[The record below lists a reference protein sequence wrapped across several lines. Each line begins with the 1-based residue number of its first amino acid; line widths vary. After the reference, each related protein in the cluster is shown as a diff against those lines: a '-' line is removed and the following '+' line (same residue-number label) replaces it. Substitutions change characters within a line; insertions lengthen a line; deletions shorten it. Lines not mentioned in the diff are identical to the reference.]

1 MSTPKVDYVYADGSA
16 NTVRREGYVQ
26 PNGQPVEY
34 LYDYPAG
41 DNLSR
46 VGSLVVGAPADGL
59 RAFWKLDENVSSG
72 PRQDSVGN
80 DTLTDA
86 NNNVGV
92 ETGLFGGQAALF
104 DATAATAL
112 YTYPTPPNLEFG
124 NQDFT
129 TSGWIKYTSFPG
141 VGGTIGAWGN
151 GNAGNANP
159 LEQEWILYVLRT
171 DKHLRW
177 LVSDGTHYGE
187 IDSGVAVAPNTW
199 YFVVAWYD
207 AAQGRIYV
215 QVNNGT
221 PAYASYAYG
230 PSARNRGFALGRTND
245 NFMSGLIQNV
255 GVWDRVLTADE
266 RTALY
271 NSGSGVQFFNHA
283 RYSYL
288 GASAPVVVDYL
299 QPQVQS
305 NLATGSGAGTYAG
318 LDRFGRVIDN
328 RWQTMASSPS
338 DVARQQY
345 GYDRASNRLWRED
358 PVAKAQSTP
367 KYFDELYNYDAVYRL
382 TGMQRGQL
390 TGTPPSGV
398 SNKNFAQGWNLD
410 PTGNWKGFTEAATG
424 GSNTLVQTRTA
435 NPVNEIT
442 DITNTTGAA
451 WAQPGYDAAGNMTS
465 VPQPAD
471 MSATYQAKYDAWNR
485 LVELRDPATGNLVQ
499 VNQYDG
505 LTRRT
510 VQQTFDSSGTL
521 AEERHYYYS
530 DSWQVLEERV
540 GSTPVSAAPDRRYVW
555 GLRYIDDLVLR
566 DRSISGGT
574 LNERLFALQDANWNV
589 VALCDAAGAVQQRFA
604 YSPYGVPLFL
614 NADFTTGTNSK
625 EWETLFCGYRWE
637 GGTGMYLVRFR
648 ALNSVIGSW
657 LSQDPLNRILI
668 YDSVEK
674 RMRNELNLFQYVQG
688 RPFFLIDPL
697 GLETSAV
704 ERFAEWQMDHL
715 RQAFAPRMEWY
726 SDIQFASDRALAGDC
741 GGECEKFTILV
752 KLPSIHKSGGEKGHT
767 SIAAGPYFYD
777 FGPGI
782 SSGGRL
788 QPSAK
793 GLKSYPSTAWWGNP
807 ENFPTKKIEEITLN
821 DVLSRLPL
829 LADESAVVK
838 FEICV
843 SPIEIGRCQSFW
855 NRTREVW
862 PEFSVPGCHCTS
874 AVISS
879 MRMNGRDAYKTH
891 PNFPKIIVPMWEGT
905 ETSPER
911 FAKELGNEKHLCGPN
926 KGKRVVGQVIK
937 SADEEMAYY
946 KHIQK
951 YLNRK
956 TPLILG
962 GIQMIE

>member
-16 NTVRREGYVQ
+16 NTIRREGYVQ

-59 RAFWKLDENVSSG
+59 RAFWKLDENISSG

-92 ETGLFGGQAALF
+92 GTGLFGGQAALF
-104 DATAATAL
+104 DASAATAL
-112 YTYPTPPNLEFG
+112 YTYPTPANLEFG

-129 TSGWIKYTSFPG
+129 TAGWIQYTSFPG

-177 LVSDGTHYGE
+177 LVSDGTHYAE
-187 IDSGVAVAPNTW
+187 VDSGVAVALNTW

-207 AAQGRIYV
+207 AAQGRVYV

-221 PAYASYAYG
+221 PVYASYTYG

-299 QPQVQS
+299 QPQVQY
-305 NLATGSGAGTYAG
+305 NLATGSGAGLYAG
-318 LDRFGRVIDN
+318 LDRFGRVVDN
-328 RWQTMASSPS
+328 RWQTMTSSPS

-358 PVAKAQSTP
+358 PVAKAQTTP

-424 GSNTLVQTRTA
+424 GSNTLVQSRTA

-442 DITNTTGAA
+442 DITNTTGSA

-465 VPQPAD
+465 VPKPAD

-485 LVELRDPATGNLVQ
+485 LVELRDPTTGNLVQ

-540 GSTPVSAAPDRRYVW
+540 GSTPESAAPDRRYVW

-566 DRSISGGT
+566 DRSVSGGT

-589 VALCDAAGAVQQRFA
+589 VALCDTAGAVQQRFA

-614 NADFTTGTNSK
+614 NADFTAGSNSK
-625 EWETLFCGYRWE
+625 DWETLLCGYRWE
-637 GGTGMYLVRFR
+637 RVSELYLIRLR
-648 ALNSVIGSW
+648 PYDPIIGVFVTR
-657 LSQDPLNRILI
+657 DPKSPEFERNI
-668 YDSVEK
+668 YSYAD
-674 RMRNELNLFQYVQG
+674 L
-688 RPFFLIDPL
+688 RPHVAIDPL
-697 GLETSAV
+697 GDTAV
-704 ERFAEWQMDHL
+704 EIMNWDPDP
-715 RQAFAPRMEWY
+715 QANQAIPYWEVNSIPGGAAGQTQPWVKVTGKCVCCKENPKKYGPHGVTVWFYTNIVVNTGLNRSP
-726 SDIQFASDRALAGDC
+726 LA
-741 GGECEKFTILV
+741 TILGDV
-752 KLPSIHKSGGEKGHT
+752 GHEQHHVRQVDKGIRANEKKIKEMFPDDQSQCVFDSEEDCNKAAYRRLMTELRELKDLINGFGGHR
-767 SIAAGPYFYD
+767 AD
-777 FGPGI
+777 D
-782 SSGGRL
+782 GRL
-788 QPSAK
+788 SGPDQMPRSGKSEPLISPAK
-793 GLKSYPSTAWWGNP
+793 LKTDMPADLPWKHPPEVLGF
-807 ENFPTKKIEEITLN
+807 ENFF
-821 DVLSRLPL
+821 PL
-829 LADESAVVK
+829 
-838 FEICV
+838 F
-843 SPIEIGRCQSFW
+843 
-855 NRTREVW
+855 
-862 PEFSVPGCHCTS
+862 
-874 AVISS
+874 
-879 MRMNGRDAYKTH
+879 
-891 PNFPKIIVPMWEGT
+891 
-905 ETSPER
+905 
-911 FAKELGNEKHLCGPN
+911 
-926 KGKRVVGQVIK
+926 
-937 SADEEMAYY
+937 
-946 KHIQK
+946 
-951 YLNRK
+951 
-956 TPLILG
+956 
-962 GIQMIE
+962 